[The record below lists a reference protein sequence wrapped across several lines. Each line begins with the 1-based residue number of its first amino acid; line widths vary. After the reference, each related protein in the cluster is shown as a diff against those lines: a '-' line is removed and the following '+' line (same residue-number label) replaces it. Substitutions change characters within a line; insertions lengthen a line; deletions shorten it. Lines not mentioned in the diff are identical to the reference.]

1 MVLIMELSQF
11 ERETHTL
18 TITGAASEN
27 TDINVEHY
35 GFENTLPDK
44 PRVSAGSYPAFRLHF
59 IIGGSLTF
67 FSGEKRTQLK
77 RGDCF
82 LLRPDADSAYQTNPN
97 RPASFYWVSV
107 NGKKCKTY
115 FAEMGFGLESGVVTV
130 PKELRRELQK
140 AFFANFAVHG
150 PLREIIDS
158 VFLSNFLKIYQLMYL
173 AAHRDKE
180 PQKTGVK
187 RKEYVEQA
195 LEYINRRYS
204 DPELSVKEI
213 ANAIHI
219 HENYLSHTFREEMGL
234 PFREYLSQKRISMSY
249 VLMEK
254 GMTSISEIAYAV
266 GFSDPLYFSKVFKRY
281 NHISPSE
288 HLKKMHTPPP
298 YLNS

>member
-1 MVLIMELSQF
+1 
-11 ERETHTL
+11 
-18 TITGAASEN
+18 
-27 TDINVEHY
+27 
-35 GFENTLPDK
+35 
-44 PRVSAGSYPAFRLHF
+44 
-59 IIGGSLTF
+59 
-67 FSGEKRTQLK
+67 
-77 RGDCF
+77 
-82 LLRPDADSAYQTNPN
+82 
-97 RPASFYWVSV
+97 
-107 NGKKCKTY
+107 
-115 FAEMGFGLESGVVTV
+115 
-130 PKELRRELQK
+130 
-140 AFFANFAVHG
+140 
-150 PLREIIDS
+150 
-158 VFLSNFLKIYQLMYL
+158 MYL

-204 DPELSVKEI
+204 DPELSIKEI

-288 HLKKMHTPPP
+288 HLKKMHTPLPT
-298 YLNS
+298 